1 MSLIADLAQARA
13 SGFSNIH
20 DQEFAM
26 TTNRASARFDAVRTA
41 GARAPRVFTKTFSRP
56 HEDGLKASEYF
67 GCNTFGFEMMEKKLP
82 AADIAVLKEFATSDR
97 PLTLDLA
104 NKVAEAVREWALS
117 RGATH
122 YCHWFQPQ
130 TGATAEKHDAF
141 FSFDKKGNPIER
153 FTGKELIQSEPDA
166 SSFPSGG
173 MRATFEARGYT
184 AWDASSP
191 MFLMASENGLT
202 LCIPSLFISYNGEA
216 LDEKT
221 PLLRSL
227 SALNKA
233 ATDSLKLLGHDAK
246 YVMASAGPEQEYF
259 VCDEALFNLRPDLL
273 LAGRTL
279 LGRNPPRGQQLE
291 DHYFGSIKPRI
302 LSFMMEAE
310 YELYK
315 LGVPCKTRHNEV
327 APSQCEIAP
336 IYENANIAADHNQ
349 LVLEVLRT
357 VARRHQLQVLFHE
370 KPYAGINGSGKH
382 VNWSLADN
390 HGHNLLE
397 PGDNPMD
404 NIRFLWFLAGTIKAV
419 NEYATLLRMSIASA
433 GNDFRLGANEAPPAI
448 ISCFL
453 GDTLTEVVQK
463 LTTAGGGNLS
473 DRARNI
479 NLDLARVP
487 VIARDNTD
495 RNRTSPFA
503 FTGNKFEF
511 RAVGASAS
519 ISPSLTYLNAA
530 VARTLSE
537 MNEQLK
543 KVASRPTQDDILK
556 LIVDTLN
563 EHKRVCFEGNG
574 YSEDWHKEAEK
585 RGLPNIRTTP
595 DALAAIKE
603 TKNKSMLS
611 ALGVHRGEEVEA
623 RYNVKLERYIKVRMI
638 ELETLQEMLSNE
650 VFPAAVAHTRILAQ
664 SAASLKTALGSV
676 PSEIEKQLRHASD
689 LTAKIAT
696 AKDKLGG
703 FVDQCSSIHDEPKLA
718 AKIAAEG
725 MPLMEEVRKVSDEL
739 ELLVDD
745 QLWSLPKYREI
756 LYVM

>member
-1 MSLIADLAQARA
+1 
-13 SGFSNIH
+13 
-20 DQEFAM
+20 M
-26 TTNRASARFDAVRTA
+26 TTNRASARFDALKKA
-41 GARAPRVFTKTFSRP
+41 GSRQPRVFTKTFGKS
-56 HEDGLKASEYF
+56 HDQELKASEYF
-67 GCNTFGFEMMEKKLP
+67 GCNTFSFDMMEKKLSSS
-82 AADIAVLKEFATSDR
+82 DIAVLREFATSNK
-97 PLTLDLA
+97 PLSLDIA
-104 NKVAEAVREWALS
+104 NKVADAVRDWALS
-117 RGATH
+117 RGTTH

-141 FSFDKKGNPIER
+141 FSFDKRGSAVER
-153 FTGKELIQSEPDA
+153 FTGKDLIQSEPDA

-191 MFLMASENGLT
+191 MFIMESENGST

-227 SALNKA
+227 SALNHA
-233 ATDSLKLLGHDAK
+233 ATQSLKLLGHDVK
-246 YVMASAGPEQEYF
+246 YVMANAGPEQEYF
-259 VCDEALFNLRPDLL
+259 VCDEALFNLRPDLF

-327 APSQCEIAP
+327 APSQCEMAP
-336 IYENANIAADHNQ
+336 IFESANVAADHNQ
-349 LVLEVLRT
+349 LVVEVLRT

-390 HGHNLLE
+390 HGHNMLE
-397 PGDNPMD
+397 PGESPID
-404 NIRFLWFLAGTIKAV
+404 NIRFLWFLAATIKAV

-463 LTTAGGGNLS
+463 LTTTGGGSLS
-473 DRARNI
+473 DRAKNI

-487 VIARDNTD
+487 LIARDNTD

-519 ISPSLTYLNAA
+519 ISPALTYLNAA
-530 VARTLSE
+530 VAMTLGE
-537 MNEQLK
+537 MNEQIK
-543 KVASRPTQDDILK
+543 KISSRPSQEDILK

-563 EHKRVCFEGNG
+563 ENKRVCFEGNG
-574 YSEDWHKEAEK
+574 YSSDWHKEAEK

-595 DALAAIKE
+595 DALAAIKD

-611 ALGVHRGEEVEA
+611 AIGVHRGEEVEA

-650 VFPAAVAHTRILAQ
+650 VFPAAIAHTRILAQ
-664 SAASLKTALGSV
+664 SAASLKSAMGGIPT
-676 PSEIEKQLRHASD
+676 EIEKQLRIASE
-689 LTAKIAT
+689 LTAKLAT
-696 AKDKLGG
+696 AKDKLSA
-703 FVDQCSSIHDEPKLA
+703 FVEQCVATHDEPKLA

-739 ELLVDD
+739 ELIVDD

>member
-1 MSLIADLAQARA
+1 
-13 SGFSNIH
+13 
-20 DQEFAM
+20 
-26 TTNRASARFDAVRTA
+26 
-41 GARAPRVFTKTFSRP
+41 
-56 HEDGLKASEYF
+56 
-67 GCNTFGFEMMEKKLP
+67 MEKKLS
-82 AADIAVLKEFATSDR
+82 ASDIAILKEYATSDV
-97 PLTLDLA
+97 PLSLELA
-104 NKVAEAVREWALS
+104 NKVADAVREWAQT

-141 FSFDKKGNPIER
+141 FSLDRKGNPVER

-173 MRATFEARGYT
+173 VRATFEARGYT

-191 MFLMASENGLT
+191 MFLMESDNGLT
-202 LCIPSLFISYNGEA
+202 LCIPSLFISYNGES

-233 ATDSLKLLGHDAK
+233 AVESLKLLGHNDAK
-246 YVMASAGPEQEYF
+246 HVIATAGPEQEYF
-259 VCDEALFNLRPDLL
+259 LVDEALFNLRPDLM

-279 LGRNPPRGQQLE
+279 LGRTPPRGQQLE

-302 LSFMMEAE
+302 LAFMMETE
-310 YELYK
+310 HELYK

-327 APSQCEIAP
+327 APSQCEVAP
-336 IYENANIAADHNQ
+336 IFENANVAADHNQ
-349 LVLEVLRT
+349 VLLEVFRT
-357 VARRHQLQVLFHE
+357 VARRHKLITLFHE

-382 VNWSLADN
+382 VNWSMADSA
-390 HGHNLLE
+390 GHNLLE
-397 PGDNPMD
+397 PGDNPLD
-404 NIRFLWFLAGTIKAV
+404 NIRFLYFLAATVKAV
-419 NEYATLLRMSIASA
+419 HDHSKLLRMSIASA

-463 LTTAGGGNLS
+463 LTSASGGSLS
-473 DRARNI
+473 DRARQI

-530 VARTLSE
+530 VATSL
-537 MNEQLK
+537 NELNERLRKVSTRPSNEDVLKVIVDALNETK
-543 KVASRPTQDDILK
+543 KV
-556 LIVDTLN
+556 
-563 EHKRVCFEGNG
+563 CFDGNG
-574 YSEDWHKEAEK
+574 YSTEWHKEAEQ
-585 RGLPNIRTTP
+585 RGLPNLRTTP
-595 DALAAIKE
+595 DALKPIKEKSAKDMLAAI
-603 TKNKSMLS
+603 
-611 ALGVHRGEEVEA
+611 GVHRGDEVEA
-623 RYNVKLERYIKVRMI
+623 RYNVKLERYIKVRLI
-638 ELETLQEMLSNE
+638 ELETLHEMISNE
-650 VFPAAVAHTRILAQ
+650 VYPAALAHVGQ
-664 SAASLKTALGSV
+664 SAQASAALKTAMGGV
-676 PSEIEKQLRHASD
+676 PAEIERQLKTASE
-689 LTAKIAT
+689 LTSKLAD
-696 AKDKLGG
+696 AKDKLGKLI
-703 FVDQCSSIHDEPKLA
+703 DTCAATHDEAALA
-718 AKIAAEG
+718 DILARDGIS
-725 MPLMEEVRKVSDEL
+725 LMESVRKTSDEL
-739 ELLVDD
+739 ELHIDD
-745 QLWSLPKYREI
+745 NLWSLPKYREL

>member
-1 MSLIADLAQARA
+1 
-13 SGFSNIH
+13 
-20 DQEFAM
+20 M
-26 TTNRASARFDAVRTA
+26 TTNRASARFEALKNAGSRSPRT
-41 GARAPRVFTKTFSRP
+41 FQKTFSRP
-56 HEDGLKASEYF
+56 HELNLKSSEYF
-67 GCNTFGFEMMEKKLP
+67 GCNTFSFEMMEKKLSST
-82 AADIAVLKEFATSDR
+82 DISILREFATSNT
-97 PLTLDLA
+97 PLSLELA
-104 NKVAEAVREWALS
+104 NKVADAVREWALT

-141 FSFDKKGNPIER
+141 FSFDKKGNAIEK

-191 MFLMASENGLT
+191 MFLMESENGMT

-233 ATDSLKLLGHDAK
+233 ATESLKLLGHDVK
-246 YVMASAGPEQEYF
+246 HVIASAGPEQEYF

-302 LSFMMEAE
+302 LAFMMEAE
-310 YELYK
+310 HELYK

-336 IYENANIAADHNQ
+336 IYENANVAADHNQ

-382 VNWSLADN
+382 VNWSLSDN
-390 HGHNLLE
+390 HGHNMLE

-404 NIRFLWFLAGTIKAV
+404 NIRFLWFLAGTVKAV
-419 NEYATLLRMSIASA
+419 NDYATLLRMSIASA

-453 GDTLTEVVQK
+453 GDTLTEVVTK
-463 LTTAGGGNLS
+463 LTTAGGGSLS
-473 DRARNI
+473 DRARSI

-487 VIARDNTD
+487 LIARDNTD

-519 ISPSLTYLNAA
+519 ISPALTYLNAA
-530 VARTLSE
+530 VAASLGD
-537 MNEQLK
+537 MNEKLK
-543 KVASRPTQDDILK
+543 KISPRPSQEDILK

-563 EHKRVCFEGNG
+563 DHKRVCFDGNG
-574 YSEDWHKEAEK
+574 YSKEWHDEAAR

-595 DALAAIKE
+595 EALAGIKDS
-603 TKNKSMLS
+603 KNKTMLA

-623 RYNVKLERYIKVRMI
+623 RFNVKLERYIKIRMI
-638 ELETLQEMLSNE
+638 ELETMAEMLSNE

-664 SAASLKTALGSV
+664 SAASLKTAMGGI
-676 PSEIEKQLRHASD
+676 PAEIEKQLRTASD
-689 LTAKIAT
+689 LTAKLAT
-696 AKDKLGG
+696 AKDRLCD
-703 FVDQCSSIHDEPKLA
+703 FVALCTAIHDEPKLA

-725 MPLMEEVRKVSDEL
+725 MPLMEDTRKISDEL

>member
-1 MSLIADLAQARA
+1 
-13 SGFSNIH
+13 
-20 DQEFAM
+20 M
-26 TTNRASARFDAVRTA
+26 TTNRASARFDAVRVA
-41 GARAPRVFTKTFSRP
+41 GSRPPRVFKKTYTQQ
-56 HEDGLKASEYF
+56 HETGLKASEYF
-67 GCNTFGFEMMEKKLP
+67 GCNTFSFEMMEKKLP
-82 AADIAVLKEFATSDR
+82 ASDVSTLREFATSNK
-97 PLTLDLA
+97 PLTLELA
-104 NKVAEAVREWALS
+104 NKVADAAREWALS

-141 FSFDKKGNPIER
+141 FSFDKRGNAVER

-191 MFLMASENGLT
+191 MFLMESENGLT

-227 SALNKA
+227 SALNKS
-233 ATDSLKLLGHDAK
+233 ATESLRLLGHDVK
-246 YVMASAGPEQEYF
+246 YVIASAGPEQEYF

-302 LSFMMEAE
+302 LAFMMEAE
-310 YELYK
+310 HELYK
-315 LGVPCKTRHNEV
+315 MGVPCKTRHNEV

-382 VNWSLADN
+382 VNWSMADN
-390 HGHNLLE
+390 HGHNMLE
-397 PGDNPMD
+397 PGDNPLD
-404 NIRFLWFLAGTIKAV
+404 NIRFLWFLAGTVKAV
-419 NEYATLLRMSIASA
+419 NEYSTLLRMSIASA

-463 LTTAGGGNLS
+463 LTTAGSGSSLS
-473 DRARNI
+473 DRARSI

-487 VIARDNTD
+487 EIARDNTD

-519 ISPSLTYLNAA
+519 ISPALTYLNAA
-530 VARTLSE
+530 VASSLAE
-537 MNEQLK
+537 MNEQLR
-543 KVASRPTQDDILK
+543 KVSSKPSQEDVLK
-556 LIVDTLN
+556 LIGETLSAN
-563 EHKRVCFEGNG
+563 KHVCFEGNG
-574 YSEDWHKEAEK
+574 YSAEWHKEAEK

-595 DALAAIKE
+595 EALAAIKSP
-603 TKNKSMLS
+603 KNKNMLS
-611 ALGVHRGEEVEA
+611 TLGIHRGSEIEA

-638 ELETLQEMLSNE
+638 ELETLQEMIFNE
-650 VFPAAVAHTRILAQ
+650 VLPAAVAHTRILAQ
-664 SAASLKTALGSV
+664 SAAGLKTALGSV
-676 PSEIEKQLRHASD
+676 PPEFENQLKSVTE
-689 LTAKIAT
+689 LTSKLAAC
-696 AKDKLGG
+696 KDRLVK
-703 FVDQCSSIHDEPKLA
+703 FMDQCSTIHDEPKLA
-718 AKIAAEG
+718 EKITAEG
-725 MPLMEEVRKVSDEL
+725 MPMMDDIRKISDQL
-739 ELLVDD
+739 EMLVDD

>member
-1 MSLIADLAQARA
+1 
-13 SGFSNIH
+13 
-20 DQEFAM
+20 M
-26 TTNRASARFDAVRTA
+26 TTNRASARFEAVRTA
-41 GARAPRVFTKTFSRP
+41 GSRTPKVFAKTFARP
-56 HEDGLKASEYF
+56 HEQDLKASEYF
-67 GCNTFGFEMMEKKLP
+67 GCNTFSFEMMEKKVS
-82 AADIAVLKEFATSDR
+82 AADIAVLREFATSNK
-97 PLTLDLA
+97 PLSLDLA
-104 NKVAEAVREWALS
+104 NKVADAVREWALL

-141 FSFDKKGNPIER
+141 FSFDRKGNAIER

-191 MFLMASENGLT
+191 MFLMESENGLT

-227 SALNKA
+227 AALNKA
-233 ATDSLKLLGHDAK
+233 ATESLKLLGHDAK

-259 VCDEALFNLRPDLL
+259 ICDEALFNLRPDLL

-302 LSFMMEAE
+302 LAFMMEAE
-310 YELYK
+310 HQLYK

-336 IYENANIAADHNQ
+336 IYEQANIAADHNQ

-382 VNWSLADN
+382 VNWSFADN

-419 NEYATLLRMSIASA
+419 NEFAPLLRMSIASA

-453 GDTLTEVVQK
+453 GETLTEVVQK
-463 LTTAGGGNLS
+463 LTTSGGGSLS

-479 NLDLARVP
+479 NLDLAKVP

-530 VARTLSE
+530 VASSLNA

-543 KVASRPTQDDILK
+543 KVSSRPSQDEVLK

-563 EHKRVCFEGNG
+563 DNKRVCFEGNG
-574 YSEDWHKEAEK
+574 YSQEWHREAEA
-585 RGLPNIRTTP
+585 RGLPIIRTTP
-595 DALAAIKE
+595 EALAAIKE
-603 TKNKSMLS
+603 TKNKNMLAS
-611 ALGVHRGEEVEA
+611 LGIHFGGEVEA

-638 ELETLQEMLSNE
+638 ELETMQEMLSNE
-650 VFPAAVAHTRILAQ
+650 VFPAAVSHTRILAQ
-664 SAASLKTALGSV
+664 SAASLKTAMGGI
-676 PSEIEKQLRHASD
+676 PTEFEKQLRIASE
-689 LTAKIAT
+689 LTAKLST
-696 AKDKLGG
+696 AKDKLGE
-703 FVDQCSSIHDEPKLA
+703 FLNKCASIHDEPKLA
-718 AKIAAEG
+718 ATIAAEAV
-725 MPLMEEVRKVSDEL
+725 PLMEEARKVSDEL
-739 ELLVDD
+739 ELIVDD

>member
-1 MSLIADLAQARA
+1 MPSLLIYAAPGPTNPTTLE
-13 SGFSNIH
+13 H
-20 DQEFAM
+20 AM
-26 TTNRASARFDAVRTA
+26 TTNRASARFDAVKTA
-41 GARAPRVFTKTFSRP
+41 GSRSPRVFKKTYSRP
-56 HEDGLKASEYF
+56 HESGLKASEYF
-67 GCNTFGFEMMEKKLP
+67 GCNTFSFEMMENKIP
-82 AADIAVLKEFATSDR
+82 AGDIAVLREFATSNT

-104 NKVAEAVREWALS
+104 NKVADAVREWALS

-141 FSFDKKGNPIER
+141 FSFDKRGNGVER

-173 MRATFEARGYT
+173 VRATFEARGYT

-191 MFLMASENGLT
+191 MFLMESENGMT

-227 SALNKA
+227 SALNKS
-233 ATDSLKLLGHDAK
+233 ATESLKLLGHDVK
-246 YVMASAGPEQEYF
+246 YVIASAGPEQEYF

-291 DHYFGSIKPRI
+291 DHYFGSIKPRL

-310 YELYK
+310 HELYK

-382 VNWSLADN
+382 VNWSLSDN
-390 HGHNLLE
+390 HGHNMLE
-397 PGDNPMD
+397 PGDKPMD
-404 NIRFLWFLAGTIKAV
+404 NIRFLWFLAGTVKAV

-453 GDTLTEVVQK
+453 GDTLTEVVEK
-463 LTTAGGGNLS
+463 LTTAGGSSLT
-473 DRARNI
+473 DRARSI

-487 VIARDNTD
+487 EIARDNTD

-519 ISPSLTYLNAA
+519 ISPSLTYLNAS
-530 VARTLSE
+530 VATALNE
-537 MNEQLK
+537 MNEKLR
-543 KVASRPTQDDILK
+543 KVSSRPSQEDVLK
-556 LIVDTLN
+556 LIVETLN
-563 EHKRVCFEGNG
+563 ENKRVCFEGNG
-574 YSEDWHKEAEK
+574 YSTEWHKEAEK

-595 DALAAIKE
+595 EALAGIKDP
-603 TKNKSMLS
+603 KNKTML
-611 ALGVHRGEEVEA
+611 ANLGVHRGNEVEA

-638 ELETLQEMLSNE
+638 ELETLQEMLFNE
-650 VFPAAVAHTRILAQ
+650 VFPAAVAHIRILAQ
-664 SAASLKTALGSV
+664 SAASLKTAMGGIPAEL
-676 PSEIEKQLRHASD
+676 ENQLKQVID
-689 LTAKIAT
+689 LTSKLAL
-696 AKDKLGG
+696 AKDKLSN
-703 FVDQCSSIHDEPKLA
+703 FLEQCTAIHDEPKLA

-725 MPLMEEVRKVSDEL
+725 MPMMEDARKVSDQL
-739 ELLVDD
+739 EILVDD

>member
-1 MSLIADLAQARA
+1 
-13 SGFSNIH
+13 
-20 DQEFAM
+20 M
-26 TTNRASARFDAVRTA
+26 TTNRASARFDAVKTA
-41 GARAPRVFTKTFSRP
+41 GSRTPRVFKKTFTLP
-56 HEDGLKASEYF
+56 HEAGLKPSEYF
-67 GCNTFGFEMMEKKLP
+67 GCNTFSFDMMEKKLS
-82 AADIAVLKEFATSDR
+82 ASDIATLREFATSNT
-97 PLTLDLA
+97 PLTLALA
-104 NKVAEAVREWALS
+104 NKVAEAVREWALQ

-141 FSFDKKGNPIER
+141 FSFDKRGNAVEK

-191 MFLMASENGLT
+191 MFLMESENGLT
-202 LCIPSLFISYNGEA
+202 LCIPSLFISYTGEA

-227 SALNKA
+227 ASLNKA
-233 ATDSLKLLGHDAK
+233 ATESLKLLGHDVK
-246 YVMASAGPEQEYF
+246 YVIASAGPEQEYF
-259 VCDEALFNLRPDLL
+259 VCDEALFNLRPDLM

-310 YELYK
+310 HELYK

-349 LVLEVLRT
+349 LVLEILRT

-390 HGHNLLE
+390 NGHNLLE
-397 PGDNPMD
+397 PGDNPLD
-404 NIRFLWFLAGTIKAV
+404 NIRFLWFLSATVKAV
-419 NEYATLLRMSIASA
+419 NEYSTLLRMSIASA

-463 LTTAGGGNLS
+463 LTSAGSSGNLS
-473 DRARNI
+473 ERARSI

-487 VIARDNTD
+487 EISRDNTD

-519 ISPSLTYLNAA
+519 ISPALTYLNAA
-530 VARTLSE
+530 VASSITE
-537 MNEQLK
+537 MNEQLRK
-543 KVASRPTQDDILK
+543 ISQRPSQEDVLK
-556 LIVDTLN
+556 LISETLAAN
-563 EHKRVCFEGNG
+563 KQICFEGNG
-574 YSEDWHKEAEK
+574 YSDDWHKEAVR

-595 DALAAIKE
+595 DALAEIKSA
-603 TKNKSMLS
+603 KNKSMLVN
-611 ALGVHRGEEVEA
+611 LGVHKGNEVDA
-623 RYNVKLERYIKVRMI
+623 RFNVKLERYIKVRMI
-638 ELETLQEMLSNE
+638 ELETLQEMLFNE
-650 VFPAAVAHTRILAQ
+650 IFPAAVAQTRILAQ
-664 SAASLKTALGSV
+664 SAASLKTAIGSV
-676 PSEIEKQLRHASD
+676 PPEIEKQLKNLSD
-689 LTAKIAT
+689 LT
-696 AKDKLGG
+696 
-703 FVDQCSSIHDEPKLA
+703 SKLA
-718 AKIAAEG
+718 ANKERLSDFMDQCAALHDEVKLADRIAKEG
-725 MPLMEEVRKVSDEL
+725 MPLMEEVRKTSDQL
-739 ELLVDD
+739 EMLVDD

>member
-1 MSLIADLAQARA
+1 
-13 SGFSNIH
+13 
-20 DQEFAM
+20 M
-26 TTNRASARFDAVRTA
+26 TTNRASARFDALKKA
-41 GARAPRVFTKTFSRP
+41 GSRQPRVFPKTFGKS
-56 HEDGLKASEYF
+56 HDQELKASEYF
-67 GCNTFGFEMMEKKLP
+67 GCNTFSFDMMEKKLSSS
-82 AADIAVLKEFATSDR
+82 DIAVLREFATSNK
-97 PLTLDLA
+97 PLSLDIA
-104 NKVAEAVREWALS
+104 NKVADAVRDWALS
-117 RGATH
+117 RGTTH

-141 FSFDKKGNPIER
+141 FSFDKRGSAVER
-153 FTGKELIQSEPDA
+153 FTGKDLIQSEPDA

-191 MFLMASENGLT
+191 MFIMESENGST

-227 SALNKA
+227 SALNHA
-233 ATDSLKLLGHDAK
+233 ATQSLKLLGHDVK
-246 YVMASAGPEQEYF
+246 YVMANAGPEQEYF
-259 VCDEALFNLRPDLL
+259 VCDEALFNLRPDLF

-327 APSQCEIAP
+327 APSQCEMAP
-336 IYENANIAADHNQ
+336 IFESANVAADHNQ
-349 LVLEVLRT
+349 LVVEVLRT

-390 HGHNLLE
+390 HGHNMLE
-397 PGDNPMD
+397 PGESPID
-404 NIRFLWFLAGTIKAV
+404 NIRFLWFLAATIKAV

-463 LTTAGGGNLS
+463 LTTTGGASLS
-473 DRARNI
+473 DRAKNI

-487 VIARDNTD
+487 LIARDNTD

-519 ISPSLTYLNAA
+519 ISPALTYLNAA
-530 VARTLSE
+530 VAMTLGE
-537 MNEQLK
+537 MNEQIK
-543 KVASRPTQDDILK
+543 KISSRPSQEDILK

-563 EHKRVCFEGNG
+563 ENKRVCFEGNG
-574 YSEDWHKEAEK
+574 YSSDWHKEAEK

-595 DALAAIKE
+595 DALAAIND

-611 ALGVHRGEEVEA
+611 AIGVHRGEEVEA

-638 ELETLQEMLSNE
+638 ELETLQEMVSNE
-650 VFPAAVAHTRILAQ
+650 VFPAAIAHTRILAQ
-664 SAASLKTALGSV
+664 SAASLKSAMGGIPT
-676 PSEIEKQLRHASD
+676 EIEKQLRIASE
-689 LTAKIAT
+689 LTAKLAT
-696 AKDKLGG
+696 AKDKLSV
-703 FVDQCSSIHDEPKLA
+703 FVEQCVATHDEPKLA
-718 AKIAAEG
+718 AKIAADG

-739 ELLVDD
+739 ELIVDD